1 MKILVVNDDGY
12 SAVGINSLAAALCKY
27 GHSIT
32 VVAPTSQRSASAHSV
47 SIHNSIGVSHICD
60 EPFPVYAVDG
70 TPADCTKVGILYL
83 NCKPDFIVSGINHGS
98 NIASDVMYSGTVG
111 AAFEGAYL
119 GFKSIAISKV
129 DALASEAS
137 YIEDAEYFAKNLDR
151 IAALN
156 IPSSSVI
163 NINFPKSACKGFRV
177 SRQGISRYTDR
188 FVSDEEKKPNDLV
201 RIRLCGEPIEDEHE
215 LDTDL
220 MAVRAGYAS
229 LSVLHLDRNDYQ
241 ILERIKGALD

>member
-12 SAVGINSLAAALCKY
+12 SAVGINSLAAALCKS
-27 GHSIT
+27 GHDVT
-32 VVAPTSQRSASAHSV
+32 VVAPDVQRSASAHSV
-47 SIHNSIGVSHICD
+47 SIHNSIGLTHVCD
-60 EPFPVYAVDG
+60 EPYTVYAVDG
-70 TPADCTKVGILYL
+70 TPADCTKIGILFL
-83 NCKPDFIVSGINHGS
+83 KCEPDFIVSGINHGS

-119 GFKSIAISKV
+119 GFRSIALSKV
-129 DALASEAS
+129 DALADAS
-137 YIEDAEYFAKNLDR
+137 HYDEDAEYFAKNLER

-156 IPSSSVI
+156 IPNSSVI

-177 SRQGISRYTDR
+177 SRQGVSRYSDR

-220 MAVRAGYAS
+220 IAVREGYAS
-229 LSVLHLDRNDYQ
+229 LSVLHLDRNDYEV
-241 ILERIKGALD
+241 LKRIKGALD